1 MPKLRRNDSRRV
13 YDQRSHKSMEQE
25 GTGMDKQR
33 TIIVILAALVLMLT
47 TIIFDLFGVMG

>member
-1 MPKLRRNDSRRV
+1 
-13 YDQRSHKSMEQE
+13 
-25 GTGMDKQR
+25 MDKQR